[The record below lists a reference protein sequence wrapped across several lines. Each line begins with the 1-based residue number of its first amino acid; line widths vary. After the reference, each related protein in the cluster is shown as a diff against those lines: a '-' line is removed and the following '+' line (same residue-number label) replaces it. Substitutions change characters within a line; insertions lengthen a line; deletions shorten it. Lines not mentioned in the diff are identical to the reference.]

1 MALLPVFSHSDKAEW
16 VQRERLADFFFFL
29 SYAWHWGSQQG
40 KLCECGAV
48 TSSCSVSVLSLC
60 AWPVQCVSRVF
71 FFMVCLPPLFIEC
84 VSALLVHYYRCFLQ
98 HPLFAHF
105 CCVFFSSVM
114 LIAQERAVG
123 ENDCWFYWWF
133 TCMPTAHNY
142 CAFLL
147 WFDYY
152 KSLYIN
158 KGKSLWDYRICHR
171 PFT

>member
-1 MALLPVFSHSDKAEW
+1 MRGTGEASKASSVNVEQW
-16 VQRERLADFFFFL
+16 LHLVQFL
-29 SYAWHWGSQQG
+29 CC
-40 KLCECGAV
+40 LCVLGQ
-48 TSSCSVSVLSLC
+48 CSVFLVF
-60 AWPVQCVSRVF
+60 F